1 MGLLKTCLKLFSCK
15 SSCRFND
22 AVMDYDL
29 NRHSLNDYELKYK
42 DMEKIHRILSKR
54 KKREN
59 IEGVVH
65 YKRRDTPR
73 PLANVN
79 EMSLV

>member
-1 MGLLKTCLKLFSCK
+1 MGLLKFCLSMFSCK
-15 SSCRFND
+15 SSCKFND
-22 AVMDYDL
+22 NLMDHDL
-29 NRHSLNDYELKYK
+29 NRHSLDDYELKYK

-54 KKREN
+54 KRREK
-59 IEGVVH
+59 IEGVVRF
-65 YKRRDTPR
+65 KRRDTPR

>member
-15 SSCRFND
+15 SSCKFNEG
-22 AVMDYDL
+22 VIDYDF
-29 NRHSLNDYELKYK
+29 NRTCLEHFELKYK

-54 KKREN
+54 KKK
-59 IEGVVH
+59 VCSF
-65 YKRRDTPR
+65 KRRDTPR
-73 PLANVN
+73 PSTLANVN